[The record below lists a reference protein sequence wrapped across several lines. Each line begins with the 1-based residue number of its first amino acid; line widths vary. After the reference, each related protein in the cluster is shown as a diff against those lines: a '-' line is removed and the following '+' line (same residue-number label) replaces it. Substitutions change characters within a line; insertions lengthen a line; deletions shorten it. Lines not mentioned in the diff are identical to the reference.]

1 MTADWG
7 PLDTLMARA
16 EALAGAWG
24 ARARA
29 STTIGQERAILRL
42 FGVSGLDAT
51 GRPLAGA
58 TIDRWLAGD
67 PHGLGTGIAL
77 PFAMALLEYDL
88 EPQQLALDIASGAI
102 DLALEAELL
111 REPDR
116 RAVAEVEAGRLA
128 AAAVERI
135 DAQRTVRRET
145 IDILGEAPRPWLG
158 VTLREPDVDAAL
170 EEAASLIGAGIDL
183 IRIEVPIGRELAD
196 RMIDAGLVV
205 QSWQPRDGGPRATEP
220 DLSEAAPTGSQRGL
234 THLRRMA
241 DRAAARRRAYVR
253 LATVVPALGA
263 PEGAVVAAFERIDL
277 IASDAMGE
285 IVANAVEPDRALAD
299 HAFAHRFSRRAG
311 TSILVGSGP
320 LVVAPDL
327 TAGVPSD
334 PATRAGRALALQLL
348 GLMLARGDGLATDQV
363 IVGALPPWLTDEP
376 APAARAIAEVA
387 VRRQLFPGH
396 PLGFVEPP
404 AGADRSVLWP
414 YVQAAAAVYAGD
426 VALVLRASDFRPD
439 DAARAARAARAA
451 SLVSADVALATT
463 PGSLTG
469 VALEHARGMV
479 AVALA
484 TLDRLGDQGWRTIA
498 GDPPGG
504 LRARPTRH
512 EMVAE
517 RTDPFDP
524 FQAVL
529 GPRG

>member
-42 FGVSGLDAT
+42 FGVSGLDAS

-88 EPQQLALDIASGAI
+88 EPQQLALDVASGAI

-170 EEAASLIGAGIDL
+170 DEAANLIGAGIDL

-205 QSWQPRDGGPRATEP
+205 QSWQPRDGGPRATEA
-220 DLSEAAPTGSQRGL
+220 DLSEAAPTGSQRAL
-234 THLRRMA
+234 THLRRVA

-277 IASDAMGE
+277 IASDAMAE

-299 HAFAHRFSRRAG
+299 HAFAHRFTRRAG

-348 GLMLARGDGLATDQV
+348 GLMLARGDGLATDQI

-376 APAARAIAEVA
+376 APGCPRDRRGRGPPAALPGPSARLRGATGRSRSIGPVA
-387 VRRQLFPGH
+387 VRPG
-396 PLGFVEPP
+396 G
-404 AGADRSVLWP
+404 G
-414 YVQAAAAVYAGD
+414 
-426 VALVLRASDFRPD
+426 
-439 DAARAARAARAA
+439 
-451 SLVSADVALATT
+451 
-463 PGSLTG
+463 
-469 VALEHARGMV
+469 
-479 AVALA
+479 
-484 TLDRLGDQGWRTIA
+484 
-498 GDPPGG
+498 GG
-504 LRARPTRH
+504 LRGRRRTRPAGSRF
-512 EMVAE
+512 
-517 RTDPFDP
+517 PS
-524 FQAVL
+524 
-529 GPRG
+529 G